1 MPGTDQHD
9 RVGQCNR
16 QTPTTNAFIVLS
28 TRDPASTAYSYRF
41 VEGSEK
47 GSGMAV
53 WTSRE
58 VVSRGDPKSTLFT
71 TRVRFTALRSVIVGR
86 YTNVIRS
93 LQCNEFR
100 YLLCVS
106 SRSQSA
112 PSQSVRHSP
121 SVSVRS
127 SQSVRHS
134 PSVA

>member
-9 RVGQCNR
+9 RAGQCNR

-106 SRSQSA
+106 SRW
-112 PSQSVRHSP
+112 PTSVDTRGALGLRHINCDEP
-121 SVSVRS
+121 
-127 SQSVRHS
+127 
-134 PSVA
+134 PY

>member
-9 RVGQCNR
+9 RAGQCNR

-71 TRVRFTALRSVIVGR
+71 TRVRFTALRSVIVDG
-86 YTNVIRS
+86 YTVVTKV
-93 LQCNEFR
+93 LHCNEFR
-100 YLLCVS
+100 YTCRVS
-106 SRSQSA
+106 NRLQLWE
-112 PSQSVRHSP
+112 
-121 SVSVRS
+121 VSGKFHNTRQTKKPNRAENIFS
-127 SQSVRHS
+127 K
-134 PSVA
+134 

>member
-9 RVGQCNR
+9 RAGQCNR

-106 SRSQSA
+106 SRRQYCHIHTR
-112 PSQSVRHSP
+112 RHSP
-121 SVSVRS
+121 YLY
-127 SQSVRHS
+127 
-134 PSVA
+134 

>member
-9 RVGQCNR
+9 RAGQCNR

-86 YTNVIRS
+86 YTNVIMS

-106 SRSQSA
+106 SRIQYTSYMYTSYTRIHQHTSA
-112 PSQSVRHSP
+112 VL
-121 SVSVRS
+121 
-127 SQSVRHS
+127 
-134 PSVA
+134 

>member
-9 RVGQCNR
+9 RAGQCNR

-28 TRDPASTAYSYRF
+28 TRDPASTTYSYRF

-58 VVSRGDPKSTLFT
+58 VVSRGDPKSTVFT

-106 SRSQSA
+106 SR
-112 PSQSVRHSP
+112 
-121 SVSVRS
+121 
-127 SQSVRHS
+127 
-134 PSVA
+134 

>member
-9 RVGQCNR
+9 RAGQCNR

-106 SRSQSA
+106 SRPLDTRNSELNL
-112 PSQSVRHSP
+112 SP
-121 SVSVRS
+121 ILPTTQRI
-127 SQSVRHS
+127 Q
-134 PSVA
+134 